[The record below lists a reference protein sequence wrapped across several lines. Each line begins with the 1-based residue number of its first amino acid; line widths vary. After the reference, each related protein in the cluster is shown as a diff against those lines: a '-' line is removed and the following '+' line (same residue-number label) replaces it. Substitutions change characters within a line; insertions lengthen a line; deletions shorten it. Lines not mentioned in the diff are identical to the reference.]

1 MTIYRG
7 LNVGKALSDIDDSR
21 EALKNLGLNR
31 ADFDIISGLTD
42 ADVGVGISDF
52 HNMANLSSDQKKE
65 LEALAQCADNTER
78 VFLTIN
84 DVSTP
89 LKFNYRAND
98 NKFVGGAIKYGY
110 AKFDAPLLSNGDY
123 DIVGADISTSRLS
136 SWSPVG
142 SPNPDD
148 YILYGGDIKVRGDR
162 LSFTSLT
169 TTEEP
174 IAKTFRAEVPTH
186 ILQADI
192 SDSGTE
198 SLYLMKG
205 IPLTWEGVF
214 ETISLDGAVERPLS
228 DIEGTIPI
236 TWRITNLQSPP
247 GSYNS
252 GDGSNNTASI
262 GTGSLYSPA
271 VYTISPP
278 GYMRRRIEFFYDP
291 SRVVRLGIRG
301 ANLNKWTNVSLPSLR
316 WLDLSFNDF
325 AVMPEFR
332 NDGVASKQGFSGGA
346 GLAPNL
352 QRLYITGNNL
362 GRANDY
368 LFGTDRENTG
378 NSSQQ
383 CNRLPTSLQYLI
395 ANGCF
400 TDSATIDMEDHENLL
415 YIDVGANYTRE
426 LQRAQTASISPK
438 TFNPKHRR
446 FFSVED
452 SNYTTNASSDTM
464 YVAGHGFSTGDAV
477 KYDYHVDS
485 TKTMGEPISTITLTV
500 GQEVGNSSATY
511 YVRYVS
517 GNTIQLY
524 TSESAANSGGSSGRV
539 SLAGTGGVGHGRLH
553 SLLKWDTSSNSAY
566 MSSTSKGIVHYRI
579 YNQSYTRLSPGAYNS
594 RRLYLLYN
602 YSTPCTTNSETPN
615 WTDTASIN
623 GTITGSA
630 AAVKASKDMAIPK
643 FEGTVQ
649 FRYHYSRWNNHNLVD
664 FSGNTSIYRYYDWQ
678 NTIDSRYQENE
689 RSLAGKFG
697 GCTSLSHLLL
707 YDKRGLTGDIE
718 TDNLVQNLPNLRYY
732 NSISWGGNRGI
743 TGRMTDNVFSGSDKL
758 NDFTCG
764 GTNFN
769 QYTSDLMGTS
779 GEGGD
784 QGVNRGR
791 ALSNANENFRYFRV
805 GGNLYGGGALVQEEA
820 GTYDFIFPQNDRLIT
835 LYLYRNNFRGTMPN
849 VFNSFSRM
857 VYCNIARQKDWMR
870 SYKGNEKQIYRIGG
884 TYLTTNS
891 GNVDRMMT
899 NDWKAIGWVA
909 NQNEEVN
916 RTITGEFANASG
928 GTPASGDAF
937 KLRHIPIA
945 TGNPSNYLRIRDY
958 RIMKLGDTDWNAISN
973 SGTSPYLGQ
982 IIRLSTTT
990 ITAQIQGTVP
1000 GKVTPYSKYTSLRS
1014 RGFSGAFPTFNNP
1027 MNNLYYLY
1035 IYMNSFSGQC
1045 PKIDAPRLLNF
1056 RAYSNNFSGKIPDF
1070 SSCTIVRELNM
1081 RNNELSGYTAGSL
1094 ANSIYL
1100 SVADFRNNQLQ
1111 EHVLRDI
1118 LIDLID
1124 NYTARNRSGVTINLK
1139 GQGSGSR
1146 RLRESSKFDGTS
1158 GENSTKAKLDYL
1170 KQVAGWSILLDS

>member
-7 LNVGKALSDIDDSR
+7 LNVGKALSDIDDAR

-31 ADFDIISGLTD
+31 EDFDIISGLTD

-65 LEALAQCADNTER
+65 LESLAECADNTER
-78 VFLTIN
+78 VFLTVG

-98 NKFVGGAIKYGY
+98 NKFVGGAIKYSY
-110 AKFDAPLLSNGDY
+110 TKFDAPLINGDY
-123 DIVGADISTSRLS
+123 ATVGADISTSRLS

-162 LSFTSLT
+162 LAFTSLT

-192 SDSGTE
+192 SDSGNE

-214 ETISLDGAVERPLS
+214 ESISLDAAVERPLS

-236 TWRITNLQSPP
+236 TWRVTNLQSPP

-262 GTGSLYSPA
+262 GTGSLYSPT
-271 VYTISPP
+271 VYTVSPP

-301 ANLNKWTNVSLPSLR
+301 ANLNKWTNVSLPTLR

-400 TDSATIDMEDHENLL
+400 TDSSTIDMEDHESLY

-426 LQRAQTASISPK
+426 LQRAQGATISPK

-452 SNYTTNASSDTM
+452 SNYTTNAASDVL
-464 YVAGHGFSTGDAV
+464 YIANHGFSTGDAV
-477 KYDYHVDS
+477 KYDYHTDS
-485 TKTMGEPISTITLTV
+485 TKTMGEPISTINLTV
-500 GQEVGNSSATY
+500 GNGVGNSSATY
-511 YVRYVS
+511 YVRYIS
-517 GNTIQLY
+517 DNTISLY
-524 TSESAANSGGSSGRV
+524 DSWITSGAGGPSGRV

-553 SLLKWDTSSNSAY
+553 SLLKWDTITDTAY

-594 RRLYLLYN
+594 RRLYMLYN
-602 YSTPCTTNSETPN
+602 YSTPCTTNAETPY

-623 GTITGSA
+623 GTITASA
-630 AAVKASKDMAIPK
+630 AAVKSSKDMALPK

-649 FRYHYSRWNNHNLVD
+649 FRYHYSRWNPHNIVD

-678 NTIDSRYQENE
+678 NTIDGRYQLNE
-689 RSLAGKFG
+689 RSVAGKFG
-697 GCTSLSHLLL
+697 GCTSLTHILI
-707 YDKRGLTGDIE
+707 YDKRGISGDIE
-718 TDNLVQNLPNLRYY
+718 TDNIVQNLPNLRYY
-732 NSISWGGNRGI
+732 NSISWGSNKGI
-743 TGRMTDNVFSGSDKL
+743 TGRITDNIFSGSDRL
-758 NDFTCG
+758 NNFTVG
-764 GTNFN
+764 GINFN
-769 QYTSDLMGTS
+769 QFTSDVMGTS
-779 GEGGD
+779 GVGGD

-791 ALSNANENFRYFRV
+791 ALSNANENFNHFRV
-805 GGNLYGGGALVQEEA
+805 GGNLYGGGTFVQEEA
-820 GTYDFIFPQNDRLIT
+820 GTYDFIFPQNDRMYT
-835 LYLYRNNFRGTMPN
+835 LYLWRNNFRGPFPN
-849 VFNSFSRM
+849 IFNSFSRIR
-857 VYCNIARQKDWMR
+857 YLNIGRQKDWMR
-870 SYKGNEKQIYRIGG
+870 SWQANEKQIYRIGG

-891 GNVDRMMT
+891 GNVDRMTT

-909 NQNEEVN
+909 NQSEEVN
-916 RTITGEFANASG
+916 GATTGEFANASG
-928 GTPASGDAF
+928 ATPAGGDAF

-945 TGNPSNYLRIRDY
+945 SGNPNNYLRIRDY

-982 IIRLSTTT
+982 VIRLNTTT
-990 ITAQIQGTVP
+990 INSQIQGTVL
-1000 GKVTPYSKYTSLRS
+1000 GKVTPYSRYTSLRS
-1014 RGFSGAFPTFNNP
+1014 RGFNGAFPTMTNP
-1027 MNNLYYLY
+1027 MNNLYFFY

-1045 PKIDAPRLLNF
+1045 PKIDTPNVRYF

-1070 SSCTIVRELNM
+1070 SSCTYARELNM
-1081 RNNELSGYTAGSL
+1081 RNNNLSGYTAGSL

-1100 SVADFRNNQLQ
+1100 TVADFRNNELQ

-1124 NYTARNRSGVTINLK
+1124 NYTARNRGGVTINLK
-1139 GQGSGSR
+1139 GQTGAR